1 MATRLFRILIVL
13 AAIMGADGVM
23 LAAASAHQPDAA
35 RLASASSMLLFHA
48 LAVLAAVAL
57 AERGVIDVRIGIV
70 AGWGFVIASALF
82 AGDLTMRQY
91 AGHGLFPM
99 AAPTGGTLLI
109 VTHNEASL
117 LRRVLGA
124 KWPPFC
130 LQHPQVYSPAS
141 ITRLIADAGYRQI
154 EVGPTRNYFP
164 IGFLIRQAAWTV
176 GIKLDAV
183 PLPTVPVG
191 LKLGNIVSVTRR

>member
-1 MATRLFRILIVL
+1 MQARLFRILIVL

-23 LAAASAHQPDAA
+23 LAAASAHQADAA

-48 LAVLAAVAL
+48 SAVLAVVAL
-57 AERGVIDVRIGIV
+57 AERGVIHLRIGLA

-109 VTHNEASL
+109 VSWLAL
-117 LRRVLGA
+117 AVA
-124 KWPPFC
+124 
-130 LQHPQVYSPAS
+130 
-141 ITRLIADAGYRQI
+141 
-154 EVGPTRNYFP
+154 
-164 IGFLIRQAAWTV
+164 AAWPKR
-176 GIKLDAV
+176 G
-183 PLPTVPVG
+183 
-191 LKLGNIVSVTRR
+191 